1 MGVTQAFI
9 SLLERSGVAVA
20 IPEAIDS
27 LCCGTP
33 WTSKGMANGHE
44 VMQQR
49 VRTVL
54 VDASGGGKL
63 PVIIDASSC
72 TEGFIAMLED
82 TGITVLDS
90 IAFTA
95 SHLANQLTV
104 AHPVDSVTIH
114 PTCSSQHLALMPAIE
129 KVANLAANE
138 VVIPYS
144 WGCCGYAG
152 DRGML
157 HPELTAS
164 ATAREAAEV
173 AGIDSEY
180 HVSSNRTC
188 ELGMTRATGKPYRH
202 VLELL
207 EIATR

>member
-1 MGVTQAFI
+1 GGGRRRYVAEQKVEYKTSTIQAFYVPACVNAMCGPQKGGMGVTQAFI
-9 SLLERSGVAVA
+9 ALLERAGVAVA

-33 WTSKGMANGHE
+33 WTSKGMAKGHE

-54 VDASGGGKL
+54 FDATSGGKL

-82 TGITVLDS
+82 TDITVLDS

-95 SHLANQLTV
+95 AHLANQLTV

-114 PTCSSQHLALMPAIE
+114 PTCSSQHLALMP
-129 KVANLAANE
+129 
-138 VVIPYS
+138 
-144 WGCCGYAG
+144 
-152 DRGML
+152 
-157 HPELTAS
+157 
-164 ATAREAAEV
+164 
-173 AGIDSEY
+173 
-180 HVSSNRTC
+180 
-188 ELGMTRATGKPYRH
+188 
-202 VLELL
+202 
-207 EIATR
+207 